1 MAGKL
6 ILSIDGGG
14 IRCLISAY
22 ILVELQRRMRASGRM
37 RPLHCYFDMISAS
50 GLGAIIGAS
59 LAYARADCSERLPGT
74 PEQLLEDLKTSGT
87 LFSARIPSASGQ
99 MLHDSHPLE
108 TFLRKRFGSHTQ
120 VDEALTRVVYPAFD
134 ISRRM
139 PIVITDTDRM
149 TSQFYLWQALRG
161 TVAIPRYL
169 TPGLVENR
177 ADRKARGTPLIPVV
191 GGGRYSEDPALAAYV
206 QARKLGWHEGDG
218 FNMFSIGCGRD
229 MSPIPF
235 YNTHSF
241 VGLNITDVTEP
252 LLDSTDD
259 LHCPISNH
267 VNILMNGDT
276 RAFTGVATRITSDLR
291 DRLTYFRVNGSLRKA
306 SSDRIDMS
314 PKNIENLG
322 VDAARIIAENGPVL
336 DEMVRR
342 MPKDLPTFGA
352 DSLPSP
358 SLSKER
364 PVSHSPAG
372 GIRALAACPV

>member
-1 MAGKL
+1 
-6 ILSIDGGG
+6 
-14 IRCLISAY
+14 
-22 ILVELQRRMRASGRM
+22 M
-37 RPLHCYFDMISAS
+37 RPLYSYFDMISAS

-59 LAYARADCSERLPGT
+59 LSYARADCKAGLPCT
-74 PEQLLEDLKTSGT
+74 PEQLLEDMQASGSLTS
-87 LFSARIPSASGQ
+87 SRIPSASGQ
-99 MLHDSHPLE
+99 LLHDSHPLE
-108 TFLRKRFGSHTQ
+108 TFLRTRFGSHTL
-120 VDEALTRVVYPAFD
+120 VDKALTRVVYPAFD
-134 ISRRM
+134 ISRRL

-149 TSQFYLWQALRG
+149 TSKFYLWQALRG

-177 ADRKARGTPLIPVV
+177 ADRKARGTPLIPLV

-206 QARKLGWHEGDG
+206 QARKLGWHEGEG
-218 FNMFSIGCGRD
+218 FNLFSIGSGRD

-291 DRLTYFRVNGSLRKA
+291 DRLTYLRINGSLQKA
-306 SSDRIDMS
+306 SADRVDMS
-314 PKNIENLG
+314 PANIENLA
-322 VDAARIIAENGPVL
+322 VDAARIIAENSPVL
-336 DEMVRR
+336 DEIVRR
-342 MPKDLPTFGA
+342 MPKDLPEFDTG
-352 DSLPSP
+352 SLPSSSRP
-358 SLSKER
+358 QER
-364 PVSHSPAG
+364 SVCSPPAG
-372 GIRALAACPV
+372 GMRSVEACPA